1 LAGCAG
7 ETRRLIVGL
16 VPRHQAV
23 PEFETTAQG
32 SRVATSVA
40 EARGGLDAEEHQ
52 VETAFGQQSF
62 GRKEGEAL
70 HAEREPAEM
79 LEQIRRTRGEYN

>member
-1 LAGCAG
+1 MVPGEGAG
-7 ETRRLIVGL
+7 
-16 VPRHQAV
+16 
-23 PEFETTAQG
+23 FETTAQG

-70 HAEREPAEM
+70 HAEREPPEM